1 MKPLTNKRLEFFS
14 VKTNNYVEI
23 SLVMRNTLYAFDITA
38 MALIEQ
44 LSECLVHVLDWAI
57 VRKLNF
63 LADKRS
69 FEGKW

>member
-1 MKPLTNKRLEFFS
+1 
-14 VKTNNYVEI
+14 
-23 SLVMRNTLYAFDITA
+23 MRNTPYAFDITA

-63 LADKRS
+63 LADKWS